1 MARPIPCRRISATS
15 KFLAVKFYI
24 RTTRYMMS
32 SKIDYVTLN
41 DTLII
46 NYLDICADYL
56 YENPERENPQIK
68 GAFKPLLDRINTDN
82 LIKTAYLNDDKT
94 FGQMALWKK

>member
-41 DTLII
+41 DTIFM
-46 NYLDICADYL
+46 DYL
-56 YENPERENPQIK
+56 YENPARENPQIK